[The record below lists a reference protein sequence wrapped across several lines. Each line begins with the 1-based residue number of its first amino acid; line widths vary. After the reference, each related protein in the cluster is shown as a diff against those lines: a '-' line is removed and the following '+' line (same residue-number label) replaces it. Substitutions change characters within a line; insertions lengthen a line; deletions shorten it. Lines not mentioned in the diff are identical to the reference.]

1 MDELVARSA
10 DGEIEFALSWPP
22 RRPHSTGA
30 EATLGSMRVCLRGRP
45 VWHGSDDATGVEW
58 TWIELLEFLGEH
70 WLYLSVED
78 GCPLGVAPDTAPRM
92 LAAAEASI
100 DALPRALAEFE
111 HEQIEAYRST
121 HDLAEA
127 LQGAVFPPLWVV
139 RDGTAGWLA
148 SSAAT
153 AKTPFGEML
162 RVLVVVGDLIARRL
176 DGLEDRRS
184 IQAVE
189 TWQQRECHDRL
200 RIIEAATG
208 YPPDVVAEVESVF
221 PSLDKRDEN
230 ALASNELLA
239 AARLVGPQ
247 PLTILEPIIQ
257 AVRQVK
263 RFETPELDGLVEQA
277 IGVVESA
284 ADEPPY
290 TQGYEL
296 ARWLR
301 TQPGVTRANG
311 RVNPEDL
318 LRLWSVPV
326 IDVGLGL
333 VNVDALGC
341 WGPRHGPAV
350 LLNSDRR
357 HAANSG
363 RRRATLAHEICHLLV
378 DRSAS
383 LPLVEVLGGRTARH
397 VEQRA
402 RAFAAELLLPREIA
416 GRDFLRYGGDDER
429 AAKSLRARYGVSSA
443 LLGWQLLNA
452 EVSLAPAS
460 RRYVDW
466 LIGE

>member
-1 MDELVARSA
+1 MDELVARSF
-10 DGEIEFALSWPP
+10 DGEIEFALSWP
-22 RRPHSTGA
+22 RRKPKSTGA
-30 EATLGSMRVCLRGRP
+30 EATYGSMRVCLRGRP
-45 VWHGSDDATGVEW
+45 VWYGNDDTSGVQW
-58 TWIELLEFLGEH
+58 TWIELLEFLGEN

-100 DALPRALAEFE
+100 DALPPALAEFE
-111 HEQIEAYRST
+111 LEQIEAYRST
-121 HDLAEA
+121 HDMAEA

-139 RDGTAGWLA
+139 RDGTVGWVA

-153 AKTPFGEML
+153 AKTPFDELL
-162 RVLVVVGDLIARRL
+162 RVLVVVGDLVARRL
-176 DGLEDRRS
+176 DGLEDQRS

-189 TWQQRECHDRL
+189 TWQQRERHDRL
-200 RIIEAATG
+200 SVIEAATG
-208 YPPDVVAEVESVF
+208 YPPEVVAEVESVF
-221 PSLDKRDEN
+221 PPLGERDEDP
-230 ALASNELLA
+230 LMSNELLA
-239 AARLVGPQ
+239 AARLIGPQ
-247 PLTILEPIIQ
+247 PLTILEPIIE
-257 AVRQVK
+257 AVRQVE
-263 RFETPELDGLVEQA
+263 RFETPELDGLVGQA
-277 IGVVESA
+277 TGVVESVG
-284 ADEPPY
+284 DEPPY
-290 TQGYEL
+290 AQGYEL

-301 TQPGVTRANG
+301 TQPGVTGANG
-311 RVNPEDL
+311 RVNPEGL
-318 LRLWSVPV
+318 LRLWGVPV

-378 DRSAS
+378 DRSTS
-383 LPLVEVLGGRTARH
+383 LPLVEVLGGRTAKH

-402 RAFAAELLLPREIA
+402 RAFAAELLLPRDIA
-416 GRDFLRYGGDDER
+416 GWEFLSFGGDDER

-452 EVSLAPAS
+452 EIPLAPAS